1 MIQHIVQWK
10 IKEEFN
16 GVPKERLIQEF
27 RTRLES
33 LKTEI
38 DEINSLTVFINSLAD
53 GPQSSD
59 LCLIS
64 THENLD
70 ALHTYVNHPKH
81 LEVVAFA
88 KDIVVERR
96 VVDAE
101 W

>member
-33 LKTEI
+33 LKDEI
-38 DEINSLTVFINSLAD
+38 DEINSLTVYINGLSD

-70 ALHTYVNHPKH
+70 ALQTYANHPKH

-88 KDIVVERR
+88 KDIVIERR